1 MPEWMLQGLMTN
13 LRTWMEIWKNA
24 AFCQLYS
31 KYYDALEKQ
40 LKA

>member
-1 MPEWMLQGLMTN
+1 MPKWMLLGLMTN
-13 LRTWMEIWKNA
+13 LRTWMEIWENA

-31 KYYDALEKQ
+31 RYCDTLEEQ